1 MTILRRILTT
11 LIMFELIAV
20 AAAVGWRVSRPV
32 PPRADASRMDD
43 DARALLDSLHS
54 QAWSGEVKSWSKLG
68 DAYLGNGFFPEAEAC
83 YRYVLQ
89 NDPQNIT
96 SLYGLA
102 LCLSRTGR
110 TSEAIEKF
118 HHFIDVA
125 GPRHADPAWYQ
136 IGRCYLREENA
147 DQAELALQHVNQM
160 PEAIIQ
166 WVHLLIR
173 SGREEEAQRVLD
185 GLLTQ
190 FPQSLHVIE
199 LAMHSAQQ
207 RKRQRDATRFA
218 ARLESSAY
226 MFAMSLDV
234 SDIENYR
241 RLAGFGG
248 PESASEQ
255 MPGNQSPAAIYDLLA
270 RKLEQSRDGRD
281 RRLVL
286 PTAQAA
292 LAAGQPQAAIDLLD
306 RHFEHSQVTPQA
318 LMTYGDAQVALQ
330 RPAEAVRAWQ
340 RSLHLLPTADAYR
353 RLVEPGAALVDE
365 TQRKDYS
372 ALAGYFGGMREFR
385 ANRPQAALKEL
396 KSAVELKPDHA
407 PSWLYLGKTLLLL
420 NQRREATEAYET
432 CLKLDPDNSDA
443 RTAVA
448 ALQDSNG

>member
-1 MTILRRILTT
+1 MILRRILTT
-11 LIMFELIAV
+11 LIVLELIVV

-43 DARALLDSLHS
+43 DARALLDSLYS
-54 QAWSGEVKSWSKLG
+54 QTWSGAIKSWSKLG

-83 YRYVLQ
+83 YRHVLQ
-89 NDPQNIT
+89 NDPQSIT
-96 SLYGLA
+96 SLYGLG

-147 DQAELALQHVNQM
+147 DEAELALQHVNQM

-166 WVHLLIR
+166 WVRLLIR

-185 GLLTQ
+185 GLLAQ

-207 RKRQRDATRFA
+207 RKRQRDAARFA

-248 PESASEQ
+248 PGSASEQ
-255 MPGNQSPAAIYDLLA
+255 TPDSDSPVATYELLA
-270 RKLEQSRDGRD
+270 RKLEQSCDGRD

-286 PTAQAA
+286 PTVQAA
-292 LAAGQPQAAIDLLD
+292 MAAGRPQMVIALLA
-306 RHFEHSQVTPQA
+306 RHFDQSQVTPQA
-318 LMTYGDAQVALQ
+318 LIAYGDALLALQ
-330 RPAEAVRAWQ
+330 GPAEAAAMWQ
-340 RSLHLLPTADAYR
+340 SSLRLRPTADAYQ
-353 RLVEPGAALVDE
+353 RLAEHGAELVNE
-365 TQRKDYS
+365 TQRKNYS
-372 ALAGYFGGMREFR
+372 ALASHYAGLREFR

-396 KSAVELKPDHA
+396 KAAVELKPDHA

-420 NQRREATEAYET
+420 NQRREATEAFET
-432 CLKLDPDNSDA
+432 CLELDPDSSDA
-443 RTAVA
+443 RA
-448 ALQDSNG
+448 AAAELRDSNG